1 MATIQS
7 TNLVVQIEP
16 TIVTPEFDF
25 GPTDSVA
32 ANSILLTAE
41 NLRTVGAYAP
51 RSGRD
56 WVCNLWVLQTISG
69 VETAVDLTDM
79 TIAGVYWDP
88 IARAALTLPITKPV
102 GTAGQLTI
110 TFTDSQTLVA
120 GVYDFAVSAT
130 ETEIFDLLSGKLEI
144 LPAIPS

>member
-1 MATIQS
+1 MATIQQ
-7 TNLVVQIEP
+7 TDLRVTIEP
-16 TIVTPEFDF
+16 RVATPEFDR

-32 ANSILLTAE
+32 ANAVMLTAE

-56 WVCNLWVLQTISG
+56 WVCYLWVYGTVSG

-88 IARAALTLPITKPV
+88 IARVANTLTIAKGA
-102 GTAGQLTI
+102 GTGQLTI
-110 TFTDSQTLVA
+110 TFTDAQTLVA
-120 GVYDFAVSAT
+120 GMYDFAVSAT
-130 ETEIFDLLSGKLEI
+130 ETDIFDLLSGKLEI